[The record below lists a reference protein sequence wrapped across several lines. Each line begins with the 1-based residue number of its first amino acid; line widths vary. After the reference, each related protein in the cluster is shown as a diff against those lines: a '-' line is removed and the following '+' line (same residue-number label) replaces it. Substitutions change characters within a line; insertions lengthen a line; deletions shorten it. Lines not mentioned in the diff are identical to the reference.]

1 MVYAKIPYGK
11 IAKIYRELHIV
22 ELPRIA
28 YGKIM

>member
-1 MVYAKIPYGK
+1 MVYDKIPYGK
-11 IAKIYRELHIV
+11 IAKICQELHII